1 MQQAL
6 RWSPM
11 LHAQYHRNKQTDKHE
26 HTQKAR
32 MRQRLE
38 ELFRFEVILVYRE
51 SARVART
58 T

>member
-1 MQQAL
+1 MP
-6 RWSPM
+6 STTETS
-11 LHAQYHRNKQTDKHE
+11 KQINMNT
-26 HTQKAR
+26 HTHTKKAR

-51 SARVART
+51 SARATRT